1 MSSYK
6 EYFAIESRLKNQGF
20 DVERSDIILQ
30 FSNGK
35 KKGLSQLTHWEYKEL
50 LVWLNLRFSV
60 PKVSSAKE
68 KFIDGAENLQRR
80 KIIALFAKMGYVKE
94 GKSDM
99 YRINGWC
106 MNYGHLHKMIN
117 DYHGAD
123 LTKLVSQAE
132 QVYKTFI
139 EGQ

>member
-1 MSSYK
+1 MSTYK
-6 EYFAIESRLKNQGF
+6 EYFAIESKLKNQGF
-20 DVERSDIILQ
+20 EVERSDIILQ
-30 FSNGK
+30 FSEGK

-50 LVWLNLRFSV
+50 LKWLNLRFGTATV
-60 PKVSSAKE
+60 VQPKVLNP
-68 KFIDGAENLQRR
+68 AENLQRR
-80 KIIALFAKMGYVKE
+80 KVIALFCKQGYVKNE
-94 GKSDM
+94 KPDM

-106 MNYGHLHKMIN
+106 MSHGHLHKMLN
-117 DYHGAD
+117 NYHGAD